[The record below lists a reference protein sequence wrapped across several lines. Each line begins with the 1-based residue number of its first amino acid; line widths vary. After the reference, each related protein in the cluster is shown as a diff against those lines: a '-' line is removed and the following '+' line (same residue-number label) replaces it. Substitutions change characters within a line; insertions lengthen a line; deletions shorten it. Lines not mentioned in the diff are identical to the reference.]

1 MTTSKNVVEEQ
12 IIPTLSSSPLNSIP
26 IIPVNKTID
35 LYQKGWDDCFNT
47 LIHDFPD
54 IITAMAKLNYLK

>member
-1 MTTSKNVVEEQ
+1 MTTSKNVVEKQ
-12 IIPTLSSSPLNSIP
+12 IIPSLSSSTPKSSP
-26 IIPVNKTID
+26 IIPVIESID

-47 LIHDFPD
+47 LIHDFPS

>member
-1 MTTSKNVVEEQ
+1 MTTSKNVVEKQ
-12 IIPTLSSSPLNSIP
+12 IIPSLSSSPPKSSP
-26 IIPVNKTID
+26 ITPIESID

-47 LIHDFPD
+47 LIHDFPS